1 VLRETEWER
10 KAART
15 RRVVDAAA
23 AKLQRAKAKPQSLD
37 GAERPKPRPGLRI
50 VATLELRYM
59 HRAADDQ
66 KDCVPLRHKSPQRR
80 VFLYAPL
87 AAPLRQ
93 YQSSAECEG
102 DNMLLPQASR
112 ADILSGPRAIY
123 AAPNW

>member
-1 VLRETEWER
+1 LKSWTKVLRETEWER

-66 KDCVPLRHKSPQRR
+66 RIA
-80 VFLYAPL
+80 FLYGTKALKGVCFFTHRSQLPSGSTRVPPS
-87 AAPLRQ
+87 AKGIIC
-93 YQSSAECEG
+93 SSPS
-102 DNMLLPQASR
+102 L
-112 ADILSGPRAIY
+112 
-123 AAPNW
+123 